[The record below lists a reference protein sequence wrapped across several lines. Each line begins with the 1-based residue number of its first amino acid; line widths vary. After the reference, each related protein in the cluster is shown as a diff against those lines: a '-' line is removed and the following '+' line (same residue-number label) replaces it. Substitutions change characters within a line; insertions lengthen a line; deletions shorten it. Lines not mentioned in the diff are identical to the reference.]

1 MCRTDMDAQHGDH
14 EEVDA
19 AVKAPEVECTAPVRT
34 SPNAATDEK
43 LE

>member
-1 MCRTDMDAQHGDH
+1 MDAQHGDH
-14 EEVDA
+14 EEIDA

-34 SPNAATDEK
+34 SPNAATDEN